1 MIYIRILKFFLG
13 YCSYNWL
20 HGC

>member
-1 MIYIRILKFFLG
+1 MIYIRIFHLFLG